1 MSETKTITGTIIEAL
16 PNTMFR
22 ILPDQEEGQEEAP
35 KECIAYLAGKMRYH
49 RIRVIVGD
57 RVEFQLDPYGGKA
70 KITKRL

>member
-22 ILPDQEEGQEEAP
+22 ILPDENQEGSTE
-35 KECIAYLAGKMRYH
+35 ECISYLAGKMRYH

-57 RVEFQLDPYGGKA
+57 RVEYQTDPYGGKA

>member
-22 ILPDQEEGQEEAP
+22 ILPDEDQEEATE
-35 KECIAYLAGKMRYH
+35 ECIAYLAGKMRYH

>member
-1 MSETKTITGTIIEAL
+1 MSETKNITGTIIEAL

-22 ILPDQEEGQEEAP
+22 ILPDEGQEEQTE
-35 KECIAYLAGKMRYH
+35 ECIGYLAGKMRYH

-57 RVEFQLDPYGGKA
+57 RVEFQVDPYGGKA